1 MPGRPGSWRDTLA
14 GLLRFIGAAALVLD
28 LAPLYAILTADN
40 PTVLPAARPWLV
52 GLTLLGA
59 IALYAA
65 HRLSH
70 IPPLEDWLL
79 APPRANPPEPPPQ
92 TGKTGVEPNGP
103 STLQP

>member
-1 MPGRPGSWRDTLA
+1 MPGTPGSWRDTLA
-14 GLLRFIGAAALVLD
+14 GLLRLIGAAALVLA

-59 IALYAA
+59 VSFYVA

-79 APPRANPPEPPPQ
+79 APPRANPPDSPPHADQ
-92 TGKTGVEPNGP
+92 TGVGTDGP
-103 STLQP
+103 SSLQP